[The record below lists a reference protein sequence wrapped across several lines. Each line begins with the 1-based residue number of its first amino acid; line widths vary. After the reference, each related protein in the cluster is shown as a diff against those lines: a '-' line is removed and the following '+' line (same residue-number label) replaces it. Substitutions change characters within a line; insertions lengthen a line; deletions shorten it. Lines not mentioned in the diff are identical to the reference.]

1 MTETI
6 GELDS
11 TALEKARKAF
21 ARILQAMQSTGKATA
36 AATILGVSDSTVSR
50 VKNEKLEDAIKLIYL
65 MGFKL
70 VESDC
75 ELVDSVE
82 LSTLKANTIRLYQY
96 EQIHG
101 ALDCEEE

>member
-21 ARILQAMQSTGKATA
+21 ARILQAMQSTGKATE

-50 VKNEKLEDAIKLIYL
+50 VKNEKLELIYL

-75 ELVDSVE
+75 EMVDSVE